1 MQRAPA
7 SDNSNSNGCMPRP
20 SEEKAACA
28 AVSVPT
34 SPPPAKVRPDPAAN
48 PIAFGRVVC
57 LLSHALDFV
66 YLGCVPISTK
76 LHEAMPSP
84 IR

>member
-1 MQRAPA
+1 MEA
-7 SDNSNSNGCMPRP
+7 
-20 SEEKAACA
+20 EKGELLVDAACA
-28 AVSVPT
+28 AVSAPT
-34 SPPPAKVRPDPAAN
+34 SPPPAKVRPEAPDPSAN

-84 IR
+84 IRY